1 MSFIAAVLIL
11 NLEEA
16 EAFIT
21 FANLLNKPC
30 QMAFFRVDHELVKTP
45 PLHPSFFAWLLSPPL
60 CPPPPPPL
68 LQMLKYFGAFEV
80 FFQENLPQLFS
91 HFQSNSLTPD
101 LYLIDW

>member
-30 QMAFFRVDHELVKTP
+30 QMAFFRVDHELVNAERHST
-45 PLHPSFFAWLLSPPL
+45 FFTLR
-60 CPPPPPPL
+60 
-68 LQMLKYFGAFEV
+68 
-80 FFQENLPQLFS
+80 
-91 HFQSNSLTPD
+91 D
-101 LYLIDW
+101 